1 MSGNDESPRHY
12 SVDERDPGFS
22 LRTMTPED
30 LPVVHGLELRL
41 FPGDAWPLEMFEAE
55 LAQTETREYFVA
67 TIGGTVV
74 GYAGLM
80 CIPPIADVQTIAVIP
95 EFEGRGIGSAL
106 LRTLLQR
113 AANGQAEDVLLE
125 VREDNPRAQAL
136 YLRFGFERIAVRK
149 RYYKGGIDALIMRR
163 ELGEEPAEPSAEGR
177 GGRAV

>member
-1 MSGNDESPRHY
+1 MSGNDESPRSY
-12 SVDERDPGFS
+12 TVDERDPGFS
-22 LRTMTPED
+22 LRGMTPDD

-41 FPGDAWPLEMFEAE
+41 FPEDAWPLDMFEAE
-55 LAQTETREYFVA
+55 LMQRDTREYFVA

-113 AANGQAEDVLLE
+113 AAHGKADDMLLE
-125 VREDNPRAQAL
+125 VREDNPRAQEL
-136 YLRFGFERIAVRK
+136 YRRFGFEQIAVRK
-149 RYYKGGIDALIMRR
+149 NYYKGGVNALIMRR
-163 ELGEEPAEPSAEGR
+163 VLDPEAGR
-177 GGRAV
+177 NAGQDDGGKP